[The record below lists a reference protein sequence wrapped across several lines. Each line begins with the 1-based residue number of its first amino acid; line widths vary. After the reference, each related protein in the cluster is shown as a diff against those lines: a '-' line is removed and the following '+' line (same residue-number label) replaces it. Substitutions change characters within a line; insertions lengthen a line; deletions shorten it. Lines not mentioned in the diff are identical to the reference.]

1 MRRQRQDNVILNP
14 GKPIRPSKGCFPFS
28 LSRGKQERDSLTVG
42 PYQVGIIIWDGTVLD
57 VFSGDTRP
65 LPQGD
70 VQTYIASTAPFN
82 LTFWLKVPWESP
94 DPNDLVMNPPLVTS
108 DGEHVTGRIDLTL
121 SVTTKDLD
129 GTLVTPGDPSEGAH
143 RLLQFLGLYGEIITS
158 SDIADTVKGELLPK
172 LLALDL
178 NEYKAD
184 ELRSNRSVLRDFTKS
199 LETELSLTTERFGLQ
214 LIQFHLNWDIRDRK
228 PQSHTEL
235 HPFGVKSNEKGDG
248 GSTPL
253 HQATWDGDSSST
265 PLHQTAWEEDCSS
278 TPLHQAAWEGQTE
291 KALALI
297 STGADIHARDDVGH
311 TPLHMAVKNGHT
323 KTALALVSAGADIH
337 AMSEYHCSTPLHA
350 AAAEGCTE
358 TVLALV
364 SAGADIHR
372 GVNGL
377 TPLHVAA
384 AEGHTETALALVS
397 AGADIHALIVYGDTP
412 LHRAAENGHTETA
425 LALVSAGADIH
436 ARTDSGEPPL
446 HMAVTNGHTNTAL
459 ALLSAGADIN
469 GSDTVPLMQPLH
481 VAAFEG
487 HTETAL
493 ALVSVGADIHARSE
507 TGYTSLHGAA
517 QGGHTETALALVS
530 VGADIHA
537 RANDGLTPT
546 HVALVW
552 GHFETAQVLTG

>member
-1 MRRQRQDNVILNP
+1 M
-14 GKPIRPSKGCFPFS
+14 
-28 LSRGKQERDSLTVG
+28 TVG
-42 PYQVGIIIWDGTVLD
+42 PYQIGIIIWDGTVLD

-65 LPQGD
+65 LPQGN

-82 LTFWLKVPWESP
+82 LTFWLKVPWESSE
-94 DPNDLVMNPPLVTS
+94 PNDLVLNPPLVTA

-129 GTLVTPGDPSEGAH
+129 GTLVTPGDPSGGAH

-158 SDIADTVKGELLPK
+158 SDIADTVKGELLPR

-214 LIQFHLNWDIRDRK
+214 LVEFHLNWDIRDRK
-228 PQSHTEL
+228 PQPHTEL

-265 PLHQTAWEEDCSS
+265 PLHQ
-278 TPLHQAAWEGQTE
+278 AAWEGQTE

-297 STGADIHARDDVGH
+297 STGADIHARDDSGQ

-337 AMSEYHCSTPLHA
+337 ARSEYYRSTPLHYAAEEGHTEAALALVSAGADINYADILTPLHA
-350 AAAEGCTE
+350 AAEEGHTE

-364 SAGADIHR
+364 SAGADIHGSDNR
-372 GVNGL
+372 T
-377 TPLHVAA
+377 TPLHM
-384 AEGHTETALALVS
+384 
-397 AGADIHALIVYGDTP
+397 
-412 LHRAAENGHTETA
+412 AAENDHTETA

-436 ARTDSGEPPL
+436 ARDDSDLTPL
-446 HMAVTNGHTNTAL
+446 HMAVKNGHTKTVL
-459 ALLSAGADIN
+459 ALVSAGADITGGDN
-469 GSDTVPLMQPLH
+469 RPLIPPLH
-481 VAAFEG
+481 LAVFEG

-493 ALVSVGADIHARSE
+493 TLVSAGAEIHARSE
-507 TGYTSLHGAA
+507 TGYTPLHSAA
-517 QGGHTETALALVS
+517 LRGHTKTALALVS

-537 RANDGLTPT
+537 RANDGLTPSQ
-546 HVALVW
+546 VALVG